1 MMEFSVCMM
10 LLFIVRF
17 VFIILYFFLI
27 INEFEINLNLLE
39 CMIKV

>member
-27 INEFEINLNLLE
+27 INEFEIKLNLLG

>member
-27 INEFEINLNLLE
+27 INEFEINLNLLG
-39 CMIKV
+39 CMIEV